1 MICASRHTVLY
12 YTSACQC
19 MTGYWGGECRD
30 KCGNCFRE
38 WFWRRTHPLPSAIG
52 GAAWKWTAT
61 WHDMIHF
68 QQRISVAVWWVYKL
82 RFEAAWW
89 IIFCFHQW
97 MLLRT
102 LACSWN
108 DCVTERW
115 VFPKHRES
123 WSQAQES
130 IAALLV
136 EAGCNLVIATR
147 GNFDYYWTICLPHKV
162 LFFLINA
169 TTVDHCCNIVLFDIS
184 SQCLLNMGT

>member
-61 WHDMIHF
+61 WQPWYIF
-68 QQRISVAVWWVYKL
+68 STGSSVSVWWVYKL

-89 IIFCFHQW
+89 IIICFHQW

-102 LACSWN
+102 LAFVKRLC
-108 DCVTERW
+108 D
-115 VFPKHRES
+115 REVS
-123 WSQAQES
+123 VSQASGKLHSPGKHCGSLGRSRMQPCHRNPRQLWLNYILYAS
-130 IAALLV
+130 HTRSHFSLSMPQLL
-136 EAGCNLVIATR
+136 I
-147 GNFDYYWTICLPHKV
+147 
-162 LFFLINA
+162 
-169 TTVDHCCNIVLFDIS
+169 TVAI
-184 SQCLLNMGT
+184 